1 MASFTAVFDTEQPHP
16 QIAAWQAL
24 LIVNRDDAYFQS
36 VAVSVRTEAL
46 HVIDAAEPPHGLMS
60 SLARMSE
67 SYVRQAIRE
76 TSIPLPEPTNAY
88 EIFLDDAQMVSTAMA
103 ALTPPFRRGDVAWTF
118 DL

>member
-16 QIAAWQAL
+16 EIPAWRAL
-24 LIVNRDDAYFQS
+24 LIVNRDNAYFQY

-46 HVIDAAEPPHGLMS
+46 HVIDAAEPPHGLLS

-67 SYVRQAIRE
+67 AYVRQAISE
-76 TSIPLPEPTNAY
+76 TAIPLPEPTDAY
-88 EIFLDDAQMVSTAMA
+88 EIFLDDPQLVSTAMA
-103 ALTPPFRRGDVAWTF
+103 ALTPPFRPGQVLWTF